1 MLAEV
6 LRLPTRVGPV
16 GASEESVPVELALL
30 GGFRLLV
37 AGELVPVS
45 VTGQRL
51 LALVACRPGPVVR
64 SQMAQLLWPDT
75 ASARAHANLRTAVYR
90 LERSCPGLLSATGS
104 YLQLAPG
111 IRVDAAYPRMLA
123 TQVLSSTG
131 PLPPDL
137 VRQALQVNLYDDLL
151 PDWDEEWL
159 VEQQLQYRALRL
171 ATLETLSQRLAATGQ
186 FGAAVHT
193 ALAAVHA
200 DPLRDSAHQTLIRA
214 CLAQG
219 NRHDA
224 QTHFASYQ
232 RIFRD
237 ELGVEP
243 ATTIRQLLHT
253 A

>member
-6 LRLPTRVGPV
+6 LRLPTRVGV
-16 GASEESVPVELALL
+16 GVVDETPPVELALL
-30 GGFRLLV
+30 GGFRLLM
-37 AGELVPVS
+37 AGDLVQVS

-64 SQMAQLLWPDT
+64 SQVAHLLWPDT
-75 ASARAHANLRTAVYR
+75 TSARAHANLRTAVYR
-90 LERSCPGLLSATGS
+90 LERSCPGLLSVKGS
-104 YLQLAPG
+104 YLRLAPG
-111 IRVDAAYPRMLA
+111 IRVDVAQTRWLA
-123 TQVLSSTG
+123 TQVLSTTG
-131 PLPPDL
+131 PLPPDV

-159 VEQQLQYRALRL
+159 AEQQSQYRVLRL

-224 QTHFASYQ
+224 QTHFAAYQ